1 MPETPTAAP
10 STEGTEGTP
19 GTEGAPGPA
28 SSSLTARTVR
38 GAAWTLSTSLV
49 TRVIGLVGTLL
60 LARYLVPDEYG
71 EVTAAMIVTL
81 TAFTVTSLGVGNYLL
96 SNPRLG
102 RVEVF
107 HATCWFVATGVVAL
121 AAVWAAASGIGP
133 HVDAP
138 NLPRYM
144 PLFVAAAMCDRIE
157 FLPERMLI
165 RFRWLSIARAA
176 GELTFTGL
184 SLGLARAGVGP
195 MAIAW
200 AYFGRSAL
208 KLIAVAIAVDWREWA
223 EPHRLRMATLRSIIR
238 YGSGVSVASIAA
250 ALIRRW
256 DNLLVSRY
264 FGTAMMGAYNYAY
277 NLADTPA
284 VAIGE
289 PLTDVVTAAF
299 PQAEGA
305 KRQTALIRACTMI
318 SLIMFP
324 LAFGLGAVA
333 DTVVEA
339 FFNRTWAN
347 VGPMLMYLSILAAPR
362 PIASIVQSYL
372 FAGHRVRVI
381 VWLEWG
387 SFLTLMAAIALL
399 GSLTAGNPAFG
410 SNAILWT
417 CGAVGAVF
425 VLRTLACFWTV
436 TWLDGVPMR
445 RFLAPLVRPLIAC
458 AIMVAAILAVRPA
471 LAGTPPVVQ
480 LCLEVAL
487 GVVVYL
493 AGAVVIF
500 RDAATEFID
509 LLGAS
514 FLRRRRR

>member
-1 MPETPTAAP
+1 MPETPTAA
-10 STEGTEGTP
+10 SYGSS
-19 GTEGAPGPA
+19 A
-28 SSSLTARTVR
+28 SASLTARTVR
-38 GAAWTLSTSLV
+38 GAAWTLSTSLG

-96 SNPRLG
+96 SNPGLG

-107 HATCWFVATGVVAL
+107 HATCWFVSTGVVAL
-121 AAVWAAASGIGP
+121 AAVWAASSAIGP
-133 HVDAP
+133 YFDAS

-144 PLFVAAAMCDRIE
+144 PIFVAAALCDRIE
-157 FLPERMLI
+157 FVPERMLI
-165 RFRWLSIARAA
+165 RKLRFRWLSLARAA
-176 GELTFTGL
+176 GELTYTGL

-200 AYFGRSAL
+200 AYLGRSAL
-208 KLIAVAIAVDWREWA
+208 KLVAIALAVDWREWA

-238 YGSGVSVASIAA
+238 YGSGVSLASIAA

-264 FGTAMMGAYNYAY
+264 FGAAAMGAYNYAY

-284 VAIGE
+284 TAIGE

-299 PQAEGA
+299 PHAEGA
-305 KRQTALIRACTMI
+305 RRQAALIRACTMI
-318 SLIMFP
+318 SLVMFP

-339 FFNRTWAN
+339 VLPPRWASA
-347 VGPMLMYLSILAAPR
+347 GPMLMYLSILAAPR
-362 PIASIVQSYL
+362 PLASIVQAYL
-372 FAGHRVRVI
+372 FAGQRVRVI
-381 VWLEWG
+381 IGLEWG
-387 SFLTLMAAIALL
+387 SFLTLMATMA
-399 GSLTAGNPAFG
+399 AFG
-410 SNAILWT
+410 SLAAGSALFGSSAILWT
-417 CGAVGAVF
+417 CGVVGTVF

-436 TWLDGVPMR
+436 TLLDGVPMR

-458 AIMVAAILAVRPA
+458 AIMVAAIFAVRPA
-471 LAGTPPVVQ
+471 LDGQRPVVR
-480 LCLEVAL
+480 LGLEVAL
-487 GVVVYL
+487 GAAVYL
-493 AGAVVIF
+493 AGARLIF
-500 RDAATEFID
+500 RDAAVEF
-509 LLGAS
+509 LGLVRGS
-514 FLRRRRR
+514 LGRR

>member
-1 MPETPTAAP
+1 MPETPTAASSAGS
-10 STEGTEGTP
+10 STS
-19 GTEGAPGPA
+19 A
-28 SSSLTARTVR
+28 SLTARTVR
-38 GAAWTLSTSLV
+38 GAAWTLSTSV
-49 TRVIGLVGTLL
+49 STRLIGLVGTLL

-96 SNPRLG
+96 SNPGLG
-102 RVEVF
+102 RAEVF
-107 HATCWFVATGVVAL
+107 HATCWFVSTGVVAL
-121 AAVWAAASGIGP
+121 AAVWAASGAIGP
-133 HVDAP
+133 YFDAP

-144 PLFVAAAMCDRIE
+144 PIFVAAALCDRIE
-157 FLPERMLI
+157 FVPERMLI
-165 RFRWLSIARAA
+165 RKLQFRWLSLARAA
-176 GELTFTGL
+176 GELTYTGL

-200 AYFGRSAL
+200 AYFARSAL
-208 KLIAVAIAVDWREWA
+208 KLVAIAVAVDWREWA

-264 FGTAMMGAYNYAY
+264 FGAAAMGSYNYAY

-289 PLTDVVTAAF
+289 PMSDVVVAAF

-305 KRQTALIRACTMI
+305 KRQAALIRACTMI

-333 DTVVEA
+333 DTAVDA
-339 FFNRTWAN
+339 FFNRRWAN
-347 VGPMLMYLSILAAPR
+347 VGPMLMSLAILSAPR

-372 FAGHRVRVI
+372 FAGQRVREI

-387 SFLTLMAAIALL
+387 SFVTLMAAIATI
-399 GSLTAGNPAFG
+399 GALTADNPMFG
-410 SNAILWT
+410 SNAILLT
-417 CGAVGAVF
+417 CGAVGVVF
-425 VLRTLACFWTV
+425 ILRTLASFWTV
-436 TWLDGVPMR
+436 TLLDGVPMR
-445 RFLAPLVRPLIAC
+445 RFLAPLVRPLLAC

-471 LAGTPPVVQ
+471 LDGHRPVVR
-480 LCLEVAL
+480 LGIEVAL
-487 GVVVYL
+487 GAAIYL
-493 AGAVVIF
+493 AGARLIF
-500 RDAATEFID
+500 RDAAVEF
-509 LLGAS
+509 LGLVRGS
-514 FLRRRRR
+514 LGRR

>member
-1 MPETPTAAP
+1 MPETPTA
-10 STEGTEGTP
+10 G
-19 GTEGAPGPA
+19 
-28 SSSLTARTVR
+28 SSATSASLTARTVR
-38 GAAWTLSTSLV
+38 GAAWTLSTSLGS
-49 TRVIGLVGTLL
+49 RVVGLVGTLL

-96 SNPRLG
+96 SNPGLG
-102 RVEVF
+102 RAEVF
-107 HATCWFVATGVVAL
+107 HATCWFVSTGAVAL
-121 AAVWAAASGIGP
+121 GLVWAASSAIGP
-133 HVDAP
+133 YVDAP
-138 NLPRYM
+138 DLPRYM
-144 PLFVAAAMCDRIE
+144 PVFVAAALCDRIE

-165 RFRWLSIARAA
+165 RKLRFRWLSLARAA
-176 GELTFTGL
+176 GELTYTGL

-200 AYFGRSAL
+200 AYLGRSAL
-208 KLIAVAIAVDWREWA
+208 KLVAIALAVDWREWA
-223 EPHRLRMATLRSIIR
+223 EPHRLRIDTLRSIIR
-238 YGSGVSVASIAA
+238 YGSGVSLASIAA

-264 FGTAMMGAYNYAY
+264 FGAAAMGSYNYAY

-289 PLTDVVTAAF
+289 PMSDVVIAAF
-299 PQAEGA
+299 PQAEGT
-305 KRQTALIRACTMI
+305 KRQAALIRACTMI

-333 DTVVEA
+333 DTAVDA
-339 FFNRTWAN
+339 FFNRKWAN
-347 VGPMLMYLSILAAPR
+347 VAPMLMYLSILSAPR

-372 FAGHRVRVI
+372 FAGQRVRVI

-387 SFLTLMAAIALL
+387 SFITLMAAIAAI
-399 GSLTAGNPAFG
+399 GALTANNPTFRSSA
-410 SNAILWT
+410 LLLT

-425 VLRTLACFWTV
+425 TLRTLASFWTV
-436 TWLDGVPMR
+436 TVLDGVSMR

-471 LAGTPPVVQ
+471 LDGHRPVVR
-480 LCLEVAL
+480 LGIEVAL
-487 GVVVYL
+487 GAAVYL
-493 AGAVVIF
+493 AGARLIF
-500 RDAATEFID
+500 SDAAVEF
-509 LLGAS
+509 LGLVRGS
-514 FLRRRRR
+514 LGRR